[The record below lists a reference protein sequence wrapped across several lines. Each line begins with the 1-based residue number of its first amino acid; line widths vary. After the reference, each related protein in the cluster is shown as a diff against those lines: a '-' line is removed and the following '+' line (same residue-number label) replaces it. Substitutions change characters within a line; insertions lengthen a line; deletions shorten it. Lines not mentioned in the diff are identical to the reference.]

1 MKQKTTFS
9 KGIPITPTYSYYESG
24 SLMKQEFYSKKGEKI
39 KEENYYPTGQLSS
52 SVSFLDDLEEGE
64 AILYYK
70 TGKIQE
76 IRRYTK
82 GRLNGFREFFDANGI
97 LERTETYELGNKI
110 NK

>member
-1 MKQKTTFS
+1 
-9 KGIPITPTYSYYESG
+9 
-24 SLMKQEFYSKKGEKI
+24 MKQEFYSKKGEKI

-52 SVSFLDDLEEGE
+52 SVPFLNDLEEGE
-64 AILYYK
+64 VVLYYE

-76 IRRYTK
+76 IKRFSK
-82 GRLNGFREFFDANGI
+82 GKLNGIREFYDATGI